1 MNTHVILTL
10 EAAEWLDEQCLAM
23 RRKAG
28 ARVSRSQLLRG
39 IVNGCVCQPDLA
51 HFDTQ
56 IWPPCKT
63 NNSRYFLAQLFSVAP
78 AEAEPCAA
86 VFAAR

>member
-1 MNTHVILTL
+1 MFQST
-10 EAAEWLDEQCLAM
+10 
-23 RRKAG
+23 RPRG
-28 ARVSRSQLLRG
+28 ARQRAGVPSGPEDCFNPRAHA
-39 IVNGCVCQPDLA
+39 GCVCQPDLA

-63 NNSRYFLAQLFSVAP
+63 NNSRYFVPLLFSVAP

-86 VFAAR
+86 AFAAR